1 MKGGNLMLH
10 HKILTSMLHFLWR
23 ERGASTMGLRAKNRW
38 GGCSREDI
46 EVLQY
51 LFEKDGRRKRNLT
64 LSSRNP
70 CGKCGSWAVQKS
82 SEQGKQRQLSMPL
95 KSEIN
100 RMHVEIGTDREIQK
114 SF

>member
-1 MKGGNLMLH
+1 MLH

-64 LSSRNP
+64 TVLQESLWEVWELG
-70 CGKCGSWAVQKS
+70 CAE
-82 SEQGKQRQLSMPL
+82 EQ
-95 KSEIN
+95 
-100 RMHVEIGTDREIQK
+100 
-114 SF
+114 